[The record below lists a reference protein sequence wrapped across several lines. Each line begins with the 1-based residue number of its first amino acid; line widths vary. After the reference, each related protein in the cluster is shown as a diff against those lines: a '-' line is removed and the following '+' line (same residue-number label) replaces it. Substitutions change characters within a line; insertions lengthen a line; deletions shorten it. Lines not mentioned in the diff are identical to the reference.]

1 MPEARPYRTVSNR
14 NFHGSEDSACRMS
27 RNRARWRGR
36 GRHTGEQT
44 GLERSTHAALPV
56 AHARRATRTC
66 TRLVR
71 RRTVETGACSARVSP
86 PRSSLL
92 SASLPSAIRRAAP
105 PRCRRAASRRRPLTR
120 HRRAEHA
127 ERRASAPRSVR
138 AERLEATLNSRG
150 LHSPQRAVQPRFR
163 GAAPRSRRAPRQS
176 SVHARQRVKRA
187 ATGAAV
193 RRRNSPEATKAGAQP
208 TERKH
213 GATHH
218 AKGAAPAASRA
229 THRRSV
235 GEGTRCARVQRRRL
249 DHAGWFPP
257 RKPLL
262 AIFSEGLI
270 PVAYSRFSYL
280 AHLLFPIEIWATA
293 KRRRRRRP
301 RCNTHS
307 RHRTPPILTCVRAR
321 RALISAR
328 PH

>member
-120 HRRAEHA
+120 HRRAERA
-127 ERRASAPRSVR
+127 ERRAQTPNSAR
-138 AERLEATLNSRG
+138 ARPLKRHCSSGMWRTYVASGCSPFPAPSATR
-150 LHSPQRAVQPRFR
+150 RT
-163 GAAPRSRRAPRQS
+163 AP
-176 SVHARQRVKRA
+176 
-187 ATGAAV
+187 T
-193 RRRNSPEATKAGAQP
+193 
-208 TERKH
+208 
-213 GATHH
+213 
-218 AKGAAPAASRA
+218 
-229 THRRSV
+229 
-235 GEGTRCARVQRRRL
+235 
-249 DHAGWFPP
+249 
-257 RKPLL
+257 
-262 AIFSEGLI
+262 
-270 PVAYSRFSYL
+270 
-280 AHLLFPIEIWATA
+280 
-293 KRRRRRRP
+293 RRRRGRDSPQVLRNAVTSHSLPQSLERCKALTTAFRNRRKAQRSALVVPTARLHSVVPFRAVATFQRMRHMRPP
-301 RCNTHS
+301 RHACS
-307 RHRTPPILTCVRAR
+307 EAPAVA
-321 RALISAR
+321 SD
-328 PH
+328 